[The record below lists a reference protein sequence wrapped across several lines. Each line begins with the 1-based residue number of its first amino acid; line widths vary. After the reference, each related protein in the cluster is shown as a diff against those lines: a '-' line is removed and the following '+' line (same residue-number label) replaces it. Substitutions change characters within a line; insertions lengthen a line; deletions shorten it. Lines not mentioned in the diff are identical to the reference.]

1 MRIIPFNFMKNT
13 EDNSFI
19 LRNSITYNNGRSGN
33 KTYTGPAG
41 GDIKIIFTGS
51 TDSTYDFSG
60 YTISGTTTVTNSQT
74 ILPIR
79 SGTYSNSTIPI
90 IKRDLIYNTGFGST
104 PIPIVSRYRLY
115 KSGVL
120 IESTNTVV
128 SKVGNVTAPLYF
140 TFGGIS
146 LSFGDGISVVTED
159 ILFNVN
165 VAPIS
170 GVLTISGITST
181 TAVGTSEII
190 NPGDSFINVTANGV
204 CWSTS
209 PNPTTANSKT
219 DNGAQNNYFVYSTNN
234 ITGLS
239 SATTYYVRG
248 YATNGIG
255 TTYTNE
261 VTFTTL

>member
-1 MRIIPFNFMKNT
+1 MKNT

-19 LRNSITYNNGRSGN
+19 LRNSITYNNSRSGN

-41 GDIKIIFTGS
+41 QPIKIIFTGS

-79 SGTYSNSTIPI
+79 SGTYSSSTIPI
-90 IKRDLIYNTGFGST
+90 IRRDLIYNTGFGPT

-115 KSGVL
+115 KNGVL

-128 SKVGNVTAPLYF
+128 SKVMNVVAPLYF

-159 ILFNVN
+159 IIYNTG

-170 GVLTISGITST
+170 GLLTISGITST
-181 TAVGTSEII
+181 TAVGISEII
-190 NPGDSFINVTANGV
+190 NPGDGSTQNVTANGV

-209 PNPTTANSKT
+209 PNPTTADSKT

-248 YATNGIG
+248 YATNAIG
-255 TTYTNE
+255 TTFTNE